1 MYDITTSEN
10 SYELVVAIF
19 SLISLDITIIP
30 TDNRL
35 SDKELVDLMN
45 EINVDFII
53 AENNSDIFADK
64 YIPLVLEK
72 DRVVEKTTEE
82 INFKQW
88 MKRSNALIL
97 FTSGSSGKPKIIV
110 KSGETLISNIKQTI
124 KNDAVS

>member
-72 DRVVEKTTEE
+72 DRVVEKTTELDKFQTMDE
-82 INFKQW
+82 
-88 MKRSNALIL
+88 
-97 FTSGSSGKPKIIV
+97 KI
-110 KSGETLISNIKQTI
+110 ERFNII
-124 KNDAVS
+124 YFWIIG